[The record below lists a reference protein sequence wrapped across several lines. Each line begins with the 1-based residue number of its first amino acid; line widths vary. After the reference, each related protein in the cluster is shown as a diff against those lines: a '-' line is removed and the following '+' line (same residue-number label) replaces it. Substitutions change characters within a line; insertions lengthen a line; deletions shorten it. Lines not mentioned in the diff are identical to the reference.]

1 MIVVFGSTNIDMVIQ
16 VEGLP
21 RPGETVLSESYALHP
36 GGKGANTAVAAARA
50 GARTMLFGSVGDD
63 AFAEPALAALRD
75 SGVDLDGVQAS
86 ARPTGCATIWVD
98 GAGENSIVVA
108 SGANL
113 DSRADQVPDR
123 ALGPDT
129 IVALQMEVPLAENW
143 SLVER
148 AKRAGARILLNVA
161 PAGTVP
167 EAVLK
172 SIDILVV
179 NEFEASAVAA
189 AVGLDAGQPTRLPR
203 LLADRYALTCI
214 ATLGGAGA
222 LCFGPDGGFSVPA
235 LPVAPVDTTAAGDA
249 FCGGLIAALDAGRDM
264 TEALRYATV
273 GAGLACT
280 VEGAQ
285 SSLPDRAAIEAQ
297 LIKLPEA
304 RKLA

>member
-16 VEGLP
+16 VGGLP

-50 GARTMLFGSVGDD
+50 GAVTKLFGSVGDD
-63 AFAEPALAALRD
+63 GFAEPALAALRD
-75 SGVDLDGVQAS
+75 SGVDVGGVQS
-86 ARPTGCATIWVD
+86 SERPTGCATIWVD

-113 DSRADQVPDR
+113 NTRADQVPDN
-123 ALGPDT
+123 ALGPDS

-189 AVGLDAGQPTRLPR
+189 SVGLDAGQPTRLPR

-222 LCFGPDGGFSVPA
+222 LSFGPAGGFSVPA
-235 LPVAPVDTTAAGDA
+235 LPIAPIDTTAAGDA

-264 TEALRYATV
+264 TDALRYATV

>member
-1 MIVVFGSTNIDMVIQ
+1 MIVVFGSINIDMVIQ
-16 VEGLP
+16 VDGLP
-21 RPGETVLSESYALHP
+21 RPGETVLSQSYALHP
-36 GGKGANTAVAAARA
+36 GGKGANTAVAAARG
-50 GARTMLFGSVGDD
+50 GAATKLFGRVGDD
-63 AFAEPALAALRD
+63 SFAEPALAALRG
-75 SGVDLDGVQAS
+75 SGVDVDGVQS
-86 ARPTGCATIWVD
+86 SVRPTGCATIWVD

-113 DSRADQVPDR
+113 DARAEQVPDV

-129 IVALQMEVPLAENW
+129 IVALQMEVPPAENW

-148 AKRAGARILLNVA
+148 AKRAGARILLNAA

-167 EAVLK
+167 EAVLR
-172 SIDILVV
+172 SIDFLVV
-179 NEFEASAVAA
+179 NELEASAIAA
-189 AVGLDAGQPTRLPR
+189 SVGLDAGQPTRLPR
-203 LLADRYALTCI
+203 LLANRYALTCI

-222 LCFGPDGGFSVPA
+222 LCFGPAGGFSVPA

-249 FCGGLIAALDAGRDM
+249 FCGGLTAALDTGRDL

-285 SSLPDRAAIEAQ
+285 SSLPDRRAVEAHLIE
-297 LIKLPEA
+297 LPEA